1 MKNMKNQQSTAT
13 IPDTEIIG
21 NILGGETGLFEI
33 LIRRNNAVLYKIGR
47 FYGFSHE
54 DTEDLMQETFIN
66 AYTGLANFQGRA
78 AFTTWLIKIM
88 LGNCYSK
95 SRRAGYMYEKPSEI
109 RENSVPMY
117 TGTNTETNR
126 IVMNSELGSIIENAL
141 KKVPF
146 EYRMVF
152 SLREISGLNVAE
164 TAGLLNISETNVR
177 ARLSRARAML
187 RKEVEKAYSPED
199 IFEFNLVWCDKMV
212 NRVMGIINKMDN
224 IKPL

>member
-1 MKNMKNQQSTAT
+1 MKSKRDTAT
-13 IPDTEIIG
+13 YTDLDIIG
-21 NILGGETGLFEI
+21 SILNGDTGLFEI

-47 FYGFSHE
+47 SYGFSHE

-66 AYTGLANFQGRA
+66 AYTGLANFQGRS
-78 AFTTWLIKIM
+78 AFSTWLIKIM
-88 LGNCYSK
+88 LSNCYSK

-109 RENSVPMY
+109 RESFVPMY

-212 NRVMGIINKMDN
+212 NRVMKIINPIDVK
-224 IKPL
+224 